1 MLPYFSHY
9 EHRAI
14 VKEMS
19 LVLGIVWPG
28 CTPRGWCGAL
38 QERISKFPC
47 GAKLLGVR
55 DSLHLPVFTRWG
67 KWPYSVC
74 NPSKH
79 RLKENM
85 EVREKLVFTWGIL
98 SPWVGMSFLVWI
110 EFLGPGNVTAKE
122 RRNPGVSSSGFRVGP
137 AEQWDPSQLIPWDCK
152 IGQNDKCDGLLKQTG
167 TWEVRLRG
175 PTLF

>member
-1 MLPYFSHY
+1 MS
-9 EHRAI
+9 I
-14 VKEMS
+14 VLRNS
-19 LVLGIVWPG
+19 GTWLHPSGLI
-28 CTPRGWCGAL
+28 GAL

-47 GAKLLGVR
+47 GVTFLEVCE
-55 DSLHLPVFTRWG
+55 SLHLPVFTRWG

-79 RLKENM
+79 RLKEKT

-98 SPWVGMSFLVWI
+98 SSWVGMSFLVWI
-110 EFLGPGNVTAKE
+110 ECLGPGNVTAKE
-122 RRNPGVSSSGFRVGP
+122 RMNPGVSSTGFQVGP
-137 AEQWDPSQLIPWDCK
+137 PEQGDPSQLIPWDCK
-152 IGQNDKCDGLLKQTG
+152 IGRNDKCDELLKQTG